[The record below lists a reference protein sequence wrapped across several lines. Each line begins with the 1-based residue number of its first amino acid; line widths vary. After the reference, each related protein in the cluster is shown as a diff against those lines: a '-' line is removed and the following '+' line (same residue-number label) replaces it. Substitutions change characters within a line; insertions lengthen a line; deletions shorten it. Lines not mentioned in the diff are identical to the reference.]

1 LIVSDPDDAPGPTSG
16 PLPAPEP
23 ERLPGERLLRRRG
36 PLPDGT
42 VTSLHPSGVLVHRAA
57 FSAVVLAG
65 NRPVG
70 AIWRDPAGLWRA
82 APVAAAALAVS
93 GGAPDDD
100 ALEALE
106 AWAPAFRRFADARE
120 RVLADIAG
128 GGDGDTFSTPPG
140 LGRREG
146 GGGPDRGREHRRGEV
161 VSLAARRGGG
171 PRRR

>member
-1 LIVSDPDDAPGPTSG
+1 LSDPDDAPGPASG
-16 PLPAPEP
+16 PLPAPELD
-23 ERLPGERLLRRRG
+23 RLPGERLLRRRR
-36 PLPDGT
+36 PMPDGAA
-42 VTSLHPSGVLVHRAA
+42 TSFHPGGVLIHRAA

-70 AIWRDPAGLWRA
+70 AIWRDPTGLWRA

-93 GGAPDDD
+93 GEAPQDD

-120 RVLADIAG
+120 RILADIAG
-128 GGDGDTFSTPPG
+128 GGDGSTSPTPPG
-140 LGRREG
+140 PEGPEGG
-146 GGGPDRGREHRRGEV
+146 GGGPDGGREQRRGEV

-171 PRRR
+171 ARRR